1 MTSPATA
8 KLAAVSSRQS
18 HPHLARAGA
27 AARWTLAVLAGL
39 WLALCT
45 AVGPLYWDEENGT
58 LAHWNWANTAIFVV
72 SFLIYLGIITLMV
85 RFAAGQRI
93 LPRAIGERLRQH
105 QRNSET
111 SRPAADQQA
120 SQPAK
125 TRRTV
130 RAIVTSTVTVLD
142 RWITRGTN
150 RFWKLM
156 LVFFVGWLWVPTTL
170 LAAFGADLRSQIREF
185 SWAWNQWT
193 GLKQPYIG
201 FFSFV
206 PMDIYPT
213 AHYMWPSDP
222 TYLTDQHNAVLTVF
236 YGAMVT
242 FARHL
247 TGSNDAGIVTLAA
260 LQTLFAVFCCAAA
273 ANRFLNR
280 PWIGKT
286 ATDSAAPPQAG
297 GLARFLILLFFMVCP
312 LAVFSTISITK
323 SPLFAFSFVWWF
335 SVWYELV
342 QTWHPAGT
350 RKHPQTPAIATPVH
364 LPRHSFIAFILA
376 TSVMLISAKYAW
388 YIIALQI
395 VLALIA
401 DRKRW
406 ATYVVALLIPT
417 VLIHGGISFAIS
429 SGAIIGGDPIES
441 RGVQLQ
447 MIARV
452 AQRNPDGISDEAKK
466 NLAPVFNLDQMAD
479 AYSQQDADPVKS
491 SGIQAK
497 KVSYKWRTVTP
508 EDMTNFNK
516 AWFEI
521 VKDNP
526 IIALDAL
533 LAKCFGYFN
542 VNDQPYVSMDYYV
555 TSDYV
560 QKNSTW
566 IKDYNHDWR
575 EHIAGFT
582 RVWGGIPVLGW
593 PTHGNFYVVMT
604 LLIGAAEVIRR
615 RWLTLMTHIPLLLLM
630 GVMITAP
637 ANNFERHMLPVA
649 FVFGFVV
656 LTYWRESLAER
667 QRQSATLH

>member
-222 TYLTDQHNAVLTVF
+222 TYLTDQHNVVLTVF

-406 ATYVVALLIPT
+406 AT
-417 VLIHGGISFAIS
+417 
-429 SGAIIGGDPIES
+429 
-441 RGVQLQ
+441 
-447 MIARV
+447 
-452 AQRNPDGISDEAKK
+452 
-466 NLAPVFNLDQMAD
+466 
-479 AYSQQDADPVKS
+479 
-491 SGIQAK
+491 
-497 KVSYKWRTVTP
+497 
-508 EDMTNFNK
+508 
-516 AWFEI
+516 
-521 VKDNP
+521 
-526 IIALDAL
+526 
-533 LAKCFGYFN
+533 
-542 VNDQPYVSMDYYV
+542 
-555 TSDYV
+555 
-560 QKNSTW
+560 
-566 IKDYNHDWR
+566 
-575 EHIAGFT
+575 
-582 RVWGGIPVLGW
+582 
-593 PTHGNFYVVMT
+593 
-604 LLIGAAEVIRR
+604 
-615 RWLTLMTHIPLLLLM
+615 
-630 GVMITAP
+630 
-637 ANNFERHMLPVA
+637 
-649 FVFGFVV
+649 
-656 LTYWRESLAER
+656 
-667 QRQSATLH
+667 